1 MYEKEP
7 MDKICF
13 ADIHEF
19 MNCPA
24 MPYSEYASV
33 QEYAESVA
41 GGAELEKI
49 SPAVMAE
56 SIRDHAQKAA
66 KKLNELRSGTDQ
78 ELERTK
84 YDIQAMSLLG
94 LYFADKEQAAMDL
107 AVYRRTGDKR
117 KQQEAVELLKKAA
130 AAWKRYS
137 AMIGAMYE
145 PQVLTRLCGK
155 VNVQDFDDLA
165 ELDVLLAEEG

>member
-13 ADIHEF
+13 ANIHEF
-19 MNCPA
+19 MNCRA

-33 QEYAESVA
+33 SEYAESVVN
-41 GGAELEKI
+41 GTKLDKV
-49 SPAVMAE
+49 SPADLAE
-56 SIRDHAQKAA
+56 SMEDHANKAML
-66 KKLNELRSGTDQ
+66 KLKELKSGTNQ

-84 YDIQAMSLLG
+84 YDIHAMSLLG
-94 LYFADKEQAAMDL
+94 IYYAEKEKAAMSL
-107 AVYRRTGDKR
+107 AVYRKTGDKQ
-117 KQQEAVELLKKAA
+117 KQKEAVELLKKAA
-130 AAWKRYS
+130 GVWKRYS

-155 VNVQDFDDLA
+155 VNVQDFDELA
-165 ELDVLLAEEG
+165 ELDVLLAEED